1 MLNSCNPAA
10 PGAEQFWQFSLKLY
24 PAIKPLCLD
33 WQDRLGANVN
43 LLLLLCYLEQQQLS
57 FSASALAQLNTVLEN
72 FSRQFTRPLRQLR
85 RSASQSPLNPAQ
97 QQQLKQHLL
106 SAELELERLE
116 QQLLLAHC
124 PALNATPA
132 PLLEHYLALL
142 NANSGTFSTF
152 STQLIDLRQKL
163 ALLA

>member
-1 MLNSCNPAA
+1 MLNSKQPTA
-10 PGAEQFWQFSLKLY
+10 PSAEQFWQFSLKLY

-43 LLLLLCYLEQQQLS
+43 LLLLLCYLEQQQLG
-57 FSASALAQLNTVLEN
+57 FSANALMQLSAELEN

-85 RSASQSPLNPAQ
+85 RSASQSTLNPAQ

-106 SAELELERLE
+106 NAELELERLE

-124 PALNATPA
+124 P
-132 PLLEHYLALL
+132 LLTASPTRLVEHYLALL
-142 NANSGTFSTF
+142 NADPDTCSQ
-152 STQLIDLRQKL
+152 QLIDLRQKL
-163 ALLA
+163 LQLA

>member
-1 MLNSCNPAA
+1 MPDSQPPAA
-10 PGAEQFWQFSLKLY
+10 PGAEQLWQFSLKLY

-57 FSASALAQLNTVLEN
+57 FSASALAQLSALLEH
-72 FSRQFTRPLRQLR
+72 FSNQFTQPLRQLR
-85 RSASQSPLNPAQ
+85 RSASQSPLLAAQ

-116 QQLLLAHC
+116 QQLLLQHC
-124 PALNATPA
+124 PQLTASPG
-132 PLLEHYLALL
+132 PLLQHYLQLL
-142 NANSGTFSTF
+142 GADSKAEAGH
-152 STQLIDLRQKL
+152 LVDLRQKL
-163 ALLA
+163 LQLT

>member
-1 MLNSCNPAA
+1 MLNSKQPTA
-10 PGAEQFWQFSLKLY
+10 PSPDQLWQFSLTLY
-24 PAIKPLCLD
+24 PTLKKLCLD

-85 RSASQSPLNPAQ
+85 RSASQSPLHPAQ

-106 SAELELERLE
+106 NAELELERLE

-124 PALNATPA
+124 PPLSTAPA
-132 PLLEHYLALL
+132 PLLEHYLAIL
-142 NANSGTFSTF
+142 NADTGTCSQ
-152 STQLIDLRQKL
+152 QLIDLRQKL
-163 ALLA
+163 LQLA

>member
-1 MLNSCNPAA
+1 MLNSQPPAA
-10 PGAEQFWQFSLKLY
+10 PAAEQLWQFSLRLY

-57 FSASALAQLNTVLEN
+57 VSASALAQLNTVLEN

-85 RSASQSPLNPAQ
+85 RSASQSPLYPAQ

-106 SAELELERLE
+106 NAELELERLE

-124 PALNATPA
+124 PAPNATPA

-142 NANSGTFSTF
+142 NADSGTFN
-152 STQLIDLRQKL
+152 TQLIDLRQKL

>member
-1 MLNSCNPAA
+1 MLNSQRPTA
-10 PGAEQFWQFSLKLY
+10 PSAEQLWQFSLKLY

-132 PLLEHYLALL
+132 PLLQHYLALL
-142 NANSGTFSTF
+142 NANSGTF